1 MSKYSKYFDNK
12 YIKIDLRMCNSVAD
26 FEKLRDD
33 NNIPVSKFS
42 GKKLMEMKKTA
53 DFLFCDSIRFN
64 IIAYINKGTTEVIYV
79 DELAEYFVSMKPINF
94 VKSYDFSDMD
104 VDTILEKI
112 SASGMESLTRKEKSF
127 LESQSKI

>member
-1 MSKYSKYFDNK
+1 MSKYFDNK

-26 FEKLRDD
+26 FERLRDD
-33 NNIPVSKFS
+33 NGIPNSKFD
-42 GKKLMEMKKTA
+42 GGKLMKLKKTA
-53 DFLFCDSIRFN
+53 DFLFCDSTRFN

-79 DELAEYFVSMKPINF
+79 DELAEYFDSMKPITF

-112 SASGMESLTRKEKSF
+112 SSSGMESLTRKEKAF
-127 LESQSKI
+127 LKSQSNG